1 MKELEE
7 NSLEAFKR
15 GDTAGA
21 DAVYTAYGDAIYRV
35 CFRLCGNQG
44 LAEDL
49 TQETFVAAY
58 KNRARFE
65 GRSSFGTWLYR
76 IAMNCCRTHLR
87 KHEPLTVPLIE
98 ERSSVGA
105 ATENDSINLIA
116 IEGALNGLQA
126 EHREAILLVKIEGL
140 KYREAAVILD
150 VPQGTVQSRVFE
162 GMRRLRELCGVH
174 SDVEL

>member
-1 MKELEE
+1 MREIEAHQ
-7 NSLEAFKR
+7 LEAFKR
-15 GDTAGA
+15 GDTAGV
-21 DAVYTAYGDAIYRV
+21 DAVYTAYGDAMYRV
-35 CFRLCGNQG
+35 CVRLCGNQTI
-44 LAEDL
+44 AEDL

-87 KHEPLTVPLIE
+87 KNEPLTVPLIE
-98 ERSSVGA
+98 ERSSVGE
-105 ATENDSINLIA
+105 ATENDSIDLIA
-116 IEGALNGLQA
+116 VEGALNALHH

-174 SDVEL
+174 SEVQP